1 MVPGVEEGEDCGE
14 RAIAVEV
21 EGGSVGSS
29 GCHRRSNNECTDDV
43 YIPPVPPCSARRG
56 ASTNASKPRAPP
68 QGGIPSIILVETR
81 MRSTRR
87 VRERSHN
94 VPWCA
99 LSHNI
104 HTCTRACQYSC
115 STTNTTNPHTQV
127 HAPLVL
133 NVGAR
138 VEELADFGDVR
149 FFALVRSLIS
159 NISTSQTGDCNAFA
173 DDQTL
178 YA

>member
-1 MVPGVEEGEDCGE
+1 MVPGVEEGEECGE
-14 RAIAVEV
+14 RAVAVEV
-21 EGGSVGSS
+21 EGGRVGSS
-29 GCHRRSNNECTDDV
+29 VVAIGEA
-43 YIPPVPPCSARRG
+43 IMSARTTSIFPLFPL
-56 ASTNASKPRAPP
+56 ALLSAVHPLLHPLPSAPTP

-104 HTCTRACQYSC
+104 HTCTRECQYSC
-115 STTNTTNPHTQV
+115 STTNPHTQV

-138 VEELADFGDVR
+138 VEELADFGDVL